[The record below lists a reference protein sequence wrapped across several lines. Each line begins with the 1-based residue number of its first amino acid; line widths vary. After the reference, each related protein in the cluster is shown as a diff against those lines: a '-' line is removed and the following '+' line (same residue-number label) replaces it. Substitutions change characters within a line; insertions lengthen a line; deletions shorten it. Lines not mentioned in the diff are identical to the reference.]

1 MRRPVGRRPV
11 YPGDGHIDRRIIYG
25 PVGDPARAL
34 AGLGQTLLSSPLGAH
49 FAVIADGT
57 PGFRLSSP
65 GWGALTTRDLA
76 LATSGDRL
84 YELVHEKL
92 MAKLPTFSVRL
103 RLFVEKYL
111 DDAKRRANE
120 RFGGNEPD
128 VFGAEDWI
136 YSAFLPLP
144 NVRVKLPG
152 DNSHSPQFAE
162 ISVLFWTGE
171 AAIGVQLEPQ
181 SSVIG
186 SNKKY
191 LEELSAA
198 WPELSLIW
206 LPRDCLSP
214 DSESFPTEFFPS
226 FLLEYWEGIR
236 IPQGP
241 SLSGVFESPLTEQI
255 GR

>member
-11 YPGDGHIDRRIIYG
+11 YPGDGHIDRRIIFG
-25 PVGDPARAL
+25 PAGDPARTL
-34 AGLGQTLLSSPLGAH
+34 AELGQPLPSSPLGSH
-49 FAVIADGT
+49 FALIADGT

-65 GWGALTTRDLA
+65 GWANLTARDLA

-84 YELVHEKL
+84 YQLVREKL
-92 MAKLPTFSVRL
+92 VAKLPTFSVRL
-103 RLFVEKYL
+103 HLFVEKYL

-120 RFGGNEPD
+120 TFGGNEPD
-128 VFGAEDWI
+128 VFGPEDWI

-144 NVRVKLPG
+144 NARVKLPG
-152 DNSHSPQFAE
+152 DNSGTPQFAE
-162 ISVLFWTGE
+162 ISVLFWTGN
-171 AAIGVQLEPQ
+171 AAIGVQLEPR

-186 SNKKY
+186 SRKKN

-198 WPELSLIW
+198 WPELNLIGFREIACRPIAMASQPI
-206 LPRDCLSP
+206 LPA
-214 DSESFPTEFFPS
+214 FPPRI
-226 FLLEYWEGIR
+226 WEGMG